1 MRRVSKSA
9 FVAFGALALLIAEK
23 PLFAQ
28 VDLSGS
34 WETRQHEDAL
44 ERGGGP
50 EYGEYQGLPINDADR
65 FRAEAW
71 SSSLWTVPEHQCIP
85 HPAD

>member
-1 MRRVSKSA
+1 MRRVCQLSIM
-9 FVAFGALALLIAEK
+9 AFGALALLMAEK
-23 PLFAQ
+23 PVLAQ

-50 EYGEYQGLPINDADR
+50 EIGEY
-65 FRAEAW
+65 
-71 SSSLWTVPEHQCIP
+71 
-85 HPAD
+85 